1 MTSGNLG
8 NLGNL
13 GNAGSAGNAGLSTRD
28 VPTTASHDPFFR
40 TATAPAFTHDLLAG
54 LAAGRYAAVRVPGFM
69 APERCAEVLG
79 ALEERAFDSYGKARV
94 QPPVMRFGVGVS
106 DHMADGGLADSYWQ
120 ALTGH
125 NEAWQGL
132 GLSFDPFLLCREGL
146 GAHWPGGVTVGRRG
160 GRELGAGVAR
170 EPNQGFRVHFDDSL
184 REYADDLLDVPLIGQ
199 FAFNLYLSVP
209 PAGGETVL
217 WRHRW
222 QPEDESY
229 RLPASYGYDEA
240 VVRGAESLE
249 IAPRVGE
256 ALLIDPRYFHAVRP
270 SSRGARRIALGF
282 AVGLAASGQL
292 LTWA

>member
-8 NLGNL
+8 NST
-13 GNAGSAGNAGLSTRD
+13 SATSPAH
-28 VPTTASHDPFFR
+28 TAPDLPAPVSHDPFFR
-40 TATAPAFTHDLLAG
+40 TATAPAFTRALLAG

-79 ALEERAFDSYGKARV
+79 ALEERAFDSYGEARV

-106 DHMADGGLADSYWQ
+106 DHMADGGLADSYWP
-120 ALTGH
+120 ALAGH
-125 NEAWQGL
+125 HEAWQGL
-132 GLSFDPFLLCREGL
+132 GLSFDPFLFCREGL
-146 GAHWPGGVTVGRRG
+146 GAHWPGGAAVGRRG

-222 QPEDESY
+222 QPEDESH

-270 SSRGARRIALGF
+270 SRGARRIALGF
-282 AVGLAASGQL
+282 AVGIGASGQL